1 MLPKRLNFIVVLLKC
16 LFTLSLFNIS
26 TAVGLELTATEI
38 KKGDIDDRVY
48 QYHVLDNKL
57 KVLLIS
63 DAKADK
69 AAAALSVNVGN
80 YHDPV
85 DREGLA
91 HFLEHMLFLGT
102 KKYPEADEY
111 QAYISDNGGSH
122 NAYTSSHET
131 NYFFD
136 IDNSQ
141 FEPAL
146 DRFSQFFVAPL
157 FDAFYV
163 DRERNAV
170 HSEYQA
176 RIQDDFRRGYDVYR
190 SVVNPA
196 HPEAKFNVGSLTTL
210 ADRPDD
216 KVRDDLL
223 RFYEEHY
230 SSDKMSLVVLG
241 NYPVATLKK
250 MVESRFSQVPK
261 KSVTEIE
268 GSSIQEPLFLEGQL
282 PFEVVSRPV
291 KELRQMSM
299 NFPVPSINEFYKEK
313 PLDFIAHLIGHE
325 GKGSLLSLL
334 KQSGLAESLSAGG
347 RDKNDGTGAFYIS
360 IQLTQKGVEE
370 REQVRALVF
379 YVIEK
384 IKSQGIAPW
393 RYEEKQLLSRIAFRF
408 RENANAIN
416 TVRGLAGNLHQY
428 PAIDVIN
435 GDYSLERYDE
445 ALIQRFLTFLS
456 PSNVY
461 VTSTFPEAET
471 DQRSQ
476 FYQTPYR
483 VQALSVDTLEQQ
495 KKSLGND
502 ITKAFSLPEPNPF
515 IPADL
520 ELFASDNSLGKPARL
535 NSVQGKEENKQYSD
549 IWVKQD
555 TSFATPRVK
564 VQFRLLSPLIAGD
577 LKGTAK
583 AELYAQLLQD
593 RLNEF
598 SYPALLAGA
607 AVVVS
612 ANNRGIDITVQGFHD
627 RLYKLMQVL
636 VAEIENAT
644 FETQRFD
651 QLKTDTLRRWRN
663 NEKKT
668 PYHQLYNQLAV
679 DLYTPYWSDKAKIN
693 ALADVSLSE
702 LHEFAKNWRK
712 GAQIKG
718 LFYGNLS
725 KVWLKD
731 WEPLLDGIFLDKSAL
746 GDGSLV
752 PPVKVVKLQSSE
764 NNVAQY
770 DFRMVDHSDKAVMLY
785 IQGSDDSLKSQAAM
799 VVLRQLLQSP
809 FYSSLRT
816 EQQLGY
822 IVFLGSLQLKEVPG
836 SVFVVQSPSASLE
849 TMRSAIKT
857 FISEYEAKLPE
868 DITVYQQ
875 AVITQL
881 LEAPTSLSVSANDYW
896 SNILR
901 DNSEFNRR
909 QVLAEAVKALTS
921 AQLKQAYQNSILDV
935 SKAIWVYSKKPKE
948 VEGERRY
955 TPSDTFYSY
964 P

>member
-1 MLPKRLNFIVVLLKC
+1 MLSIRFNFTLILFKSLLVLL
-16 LFTLSLFNIS
+16 FTSAHV
-26 TAVGLELTATEI
+26 TAFDENKLKI

-69 AAAALSVNVGN
+69 AAAALSVNVGS

-136 IDNSQ
+136 VDNSQ

-146 DRFSQFFVAPL
+146 DRFAQFFIAPL
-157 FDAFYV
+157 FDEFYV

-170 HSEYQA
+170 HSEYQS

-190 SVVNPA
+190 SVINPA
-196 HPEAKFNVGSLTTL
+196 HPEAKFNVGSSTTL

-223 RFYEEHY
+223 QFYEEHY
-230 SSDKMSLVVLG
+230 SSDKMSLIVLG
-241 NYPVATLKK
+241 NYPINTLKK
-250 MVESRFSQVPK
+250 MVESRFSQIPK
-261 KSVTEIE
+261 KDGKSVQNPNTK
-268 GSSIQEPLFLEGQL
+268 QPLFLDGQL
-282 PFEVVSRPV
+282 PLEVLSRPI

-299 NFPVPSINEFYKEK
+299 NFPVPSIKEFYKEK
-313 PLDFIAHLIGHE
+313 PLDFIAHIIGHE

-334 KQSGLAESLSAGG
+334 KQRGLAESLSAGG

-360 IQLTQKGVEE
+360 VQLTQKGVEE
-370 REQVRALVF
+370 REQVRALIF
-379 YVIEK
+379 YVIEQ
-384 IKSQGIAPW
+384 IKNRGVEQW
-393 RYEEKQLLSRIAFRF
+393 RYEEKQLLSQIAFRF
-408 RENANAIN
+408 RENASAIS
-416 TVRGLAGNLHQY
+416 TVRGLASNLHQY
-428 PAIDVIN
+428 PAVDVIN
-435 GDYSLERYDE
+435 GDYLLERYDAE
-445 ALIQRFLTFLS
+445 LIKQFLTFLS
-456 PSNVY
+456 PANVY

-476 FYQTPYR
+476 YYQTPYR
-483 VQALSVDTLEQQ
+483 VQKLSADILEQQ
-495 KKSLGND
+495 KNAVSQSV
-502 ITKAFSLPEPNPF
+502 TKVFSLPEANPF
-515 IPADL
+515 IPANL
-520 ELFASDNSLGKPARL
+520 ELFATDASLDKPVRL
-535 NSVQGKEENKQYSD
+535 NDIQSEEVNKQLSD

-607 AVVVS
+607 AIVVD

-627 RLYKLMQVL
+627 RLYKLMEVL
-636 VAEIENAT
+636 IAEIERAT
-644 FETQRFD
+644 FESQRFD

-693 ALADVSLSE
+693 ALTDVSLSE

-725 KVWLKD
+725 QVWIKD
-731 WEPLLDGIFLDKSAL
+731 WEPLLDGIVL
-746 GDGSLV
+746 GDGTLV
-752 PPVKVVKLQSSE
+752 PPVKVAKLQRADSKL
-764 NNVAQY
+764 AQY
-770 DFRMVDHSDKAVMLY
+770 DFRVVDHSDKAVMLY
-785 IQGSDDSLKSQAAM
+785 VQGSDDSLETQAAM

-849 TMRSAIKT
+849 KMRTAIKT
-857 FISEYEAKLPE
+857 FISDYEAKLPD

-901 DNSEFNRR
+901 GNMQFDRR
-909 QVLAEAVKALTS
+909 QMLAEAVKALTS
-921 AQLKQAYQNSILDV
+921 EQLKQAYQNSVLDV
-935 SKAIWVYSKKPKE
+935 SKTIWVFSKEPKGE
-948 VEGERRY
+948 DMGNERRY
-955 TPSDTFYSY
+955 TPSTTFYSY